1 MFKNGLTGQPAV
13 WNVELEPDQE
23 KIKDA
28 ELGGECPKLPRI
40 TVEDCSFDCNTG
52 LIVGTIFGCII
63 IVVIFFLINLL
74 EDWTNIGLPEINIP
88 YQGVVTCYL

>member
-1 MFKNGLTGQPAV
+1 M
-13 WNVELEPDQE
+13 ELEPDQE

-28 ELGGECPKLPRI
+28 DLGGECPKLPRI

-74 EDWTNIGLPEINIP
+74 ED
-88 YQGVVTCYL
+88 